1 MRWFPPSTDNQEEE
15 SEFQDD
21 FLMSLATEMV
31 CPGVIAVIQANDEYN
46 SYCLIL
52 SLTEPIV
59 SKEDVFQIL
68 SVIPS
73 PLEQKSLRDTAMS
86 LLRLSS
92 KAV

>member
-1 MRWFPPSTDNQEEE
+1 MMSTT
-15 SEFQDD
+15 
-21 FLMSLATEMV
+21 A
-31 CPGVIAVIQANDEYN
+31 IA
-46 SYCLIL
+46 SF